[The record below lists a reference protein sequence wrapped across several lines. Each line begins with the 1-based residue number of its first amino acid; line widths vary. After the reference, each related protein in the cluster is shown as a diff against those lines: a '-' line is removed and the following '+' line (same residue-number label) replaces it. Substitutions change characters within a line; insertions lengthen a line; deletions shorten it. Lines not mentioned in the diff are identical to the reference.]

1 MSDGKNPTA
10 VQIGQRIKQ
19 ARRMAGINTA
29 EALLEKIP
37 EWKRSR
43 LGNYEAGISMP
54 SPDDVQLIST
64 ATGTSPCWIMFGA
77 GPIRAT
83 GRDLQAIRHQNLIA
97 VIEEAKGNRSLG
109 RLIKALGISRKT
121 LDSHLSNPFLDLP
134 KRMMRSCEKFIGKPT
149 AWMDEQHVEN
159 DPLCRSFPDDMREL
173 MTLYSNLSTS
183 NRELLLRLAKCI
195 DRKS

>member
-1 MSDGKNPTA
+1 MSDRKNPTA

-19 ARRMAGINTA
+19 ARKMAGMDTA

-54 SPDDVQLIST
+54 SPDDVRLIAT
-64 ATGTSPCWIMFGA
+64 ATGASPCWIMFGA

-97 VIEEAKGNRSLG
+97 ITEEAKSNRKLTP
-109 RLIKALGISRKT
+109 LLTALGISRKK
-121 LDSHLSNPFLDLP
+121 LDTHLTNPFLDLT
-134 KRMMRSCEKFIGKPT
+134 KRMMRHCDSYLKKPSG
-149 AWMDEQHVEN
+149 WMDEQHVEN

-173 MTLYSNLSTS
+173 MTLYSNLSES
-183 NRELLLRLAKCI
+183 NRKLMLRLARSI
-195 DRKS
+195 ETDS